1 MNLKSNMNDEKAT
14 QFLEFLERKV
24 QALTGQ
30 RLVFFVIGRTG
41 WGKSSTVNSLVG
53 QDVCKVDDNE
63 PTTTEVTGFN
73 FEMNGVKAIIFDT
86 PGLCDGSGND
96 RTYIE
101 KIRSEIQDPDSMLF
115 VNRLDDRVTDNDK
128 RGIKI
133 ISEAL
138 GIEAWKHA
146 VIVFT
151 FADKL
156 SALEYPTKLT
166 KRTQSVRQ
174 AIAEYIKDTDIA
186 YQIPAVAIVNKNS
199 TQPYAKTDK
208 TPDGKEWLG
217 EFFTVVAERVSMK
230 GMIAL
235 LSFLTPSI
243 TKRTRFNKQQK
254 TIIRRKFVEAV
265 LQSTGTAMG
274 IGAAVAGL
282 LNAPI
287 IIGFSGAGIVGAL
300 IGAWLSRYDD
310 E

>member
-1 MNLKSNMNDEKAT
+1 MDDEKAT

-24 QALTGQ
+24 QSLTGQ
-30 RLVFFVIGRTG
+30 RLVFFVIGRAG

-53 QDVCKVDDNE
+53 QDVCEVSDYE
-63 PTTTEVTGFN
+63 TTTTEVTGFD

-96 RTYIE
+96 GTYIE
-101 KIRSEIQDPDSMLF
+101 KIRSEIKAPDSMLY
-115 VNRLDDRVTDNDK
+115 VNSLLENRITDNDK
-128 RGIKI
+128 RGINI
-133 ISEAL
+133 ISQAL

-156 SALEYPTKLT
+156 SPSEYQKKLT
-166 KRTQSVRQ
+166 QRTQIVQ
-174 AIAEYIKDTDIA
+174 KAIAECIKDTDIA
-186 YQIPAVAIVNKNS
+186 SQIPAVAIVNKDS
-199 TQPYAKTDK
+199 AKPHAKTDK

-230 GMIAL
+230 GMIAF

-243 TKRTRFNKQQK
+243 TKRTRLNKKQK
-254 TIIRRKFVEAV
+254 ETIRRKFVEAL
-265 LQSTGTAMG
+265 LQSGGTAAGLG
-274 IGAAVAGL
+274 ITLAGL
-282 LNAPI
+282 LNAPLT
-287 IIGFSGAGIVGAL
+287 IGFSVGGIVGTL

>member
-1 MNLKSNMNDEKAT
+1 MDDQKAAE
-14 QFLEFLERKV
+14 FLEFLERKV

-30 RLVFFVIGRTG
+30 RLVFFVIGRAG

-96 RTYIE
+96 QIYIE
-101 KIRSEIQDPDSMLF
+101 KIRSQVTDPDSMLYI
-115 VNRLDDRVTDNDK
+115 NRLDETRLTDNDR

-138 GIEAWKHA
+138 GTKIWENA

-151 FADKL
+151 FANKESVAD
-156 SALEYPTKLT
+156 YQTKLT
-166 KRTQSVRQ
+166 KRTQIIRQ
-174 AIAEYIKDTDIA
+174 AIADCIQNTDIA
-186 YQIPAVAIVNKNS
+186 YNIPAVAIDNKS
-199 TQPYAKTDK
+199 DT

-230 GMIAL
+230 GMIAF

-243 TKRTRFNKQQK
+243 TKRTHFNKQQK
-254 TIIRRKFVEAV
+254 GIIRRKFVEAV

-274 IGAAVAGL
+274 IGVAIAGL

-300 IGAWLSRYDD
+300 IGTWLSRYDD

>member
-1 MNLKSNMNDEKAT
+1 MNDEQAT

-30 RLVFFVIGRTG
+30 RLVFFVIGRAG

-63 PTTTEVTGFN
+63 TTTTDVTGFN

-96 RTYIE
+96 HMYIE
-101 KIRSEIQDPDSMLF
+101 KIRSEIKEPDSMLYI
-115 VNRLDDRVTDNDK
+115 NRLDETRITDNDK

-138 GIEAWKHA
+138 GPRVWEHA

-151 FADKL
+151 FADKV
-156 SALEYPTKLT
+156 SISEYKTKLT
-166 KRTQSVRQ
+166 KRTQSVQQ
-174 AIAEYIKDTDIA
+174 AIAECIKDTNIA
-186 YQIPAVAIVNKNS
+186 YQIPAVAIVNKS
-199 TQPYAKTDK
+199 DTTPDGKSKT

-217 EFFTVVAERVSMK
+217 EFFTVVADRVSMK

-235 LSFLTPSI
+235 LGFLTPSI
-243 TKRTRFNKQQK
+243 TKRTRLNKQQK
-254 TIIRRKFVEAV
+254 QLIRRKFVEAV
-265 LQSTGTAMG
+265 LQSSGTAMG
-274 IGAAVAGL
+274 IGVAVAGL
-282 LNAPI
+282 LNAPL
-287 IIGFSGAGIVGAL
+287 IIGFSGAGIVGTL
-300 IGAWLSRYDD
+300 IGAWLSKYDD

>member
-1 MNLKSNMNDEKAT
+1 MNDEKAT

-24 QALTGQ
+24 QSLTGQ
-30 RLVFFVIGRTG
+30 RLVFFVIGRAG

-53 QDVCKVDDNE
+53 QDVCEVSDHE
-63 PTTTEVTGFN
+63 TTTVDITGFN

-101 KIRSEIQDPDSMLF
+101 KIRSQVKEPDSMLYI
-115 VNRLDDRVTDNDK
+115 NRLDETRITDNDK

-156 SALEYPTKLT
+156 SASEYQKKLT
-166 KRTQSVRQ
+166 QRTQSVRQ
-174 AIAEYIKDTDIA
+174 AIAECIKDTDIA
-186 YQIPAVAIVNKNS
+186 YQIPAVAIVNKNT
-199 TQPYAKTDK
+199 TQPDAKTDK

-265 LQSTGTAMG
+265 LQSMGTATG
-274 IGAAVAGL
+274 IGVAVAGL

-287 IIGFSGAGIVGAL
+287 IIGFSGAGIVGTL

>member
-1 MNLKSNMNDEKAT
+1 MDDEKAT
-14 QFLEFLERKV
+14 QFLDFLERKV
-24 QALTGQ
+24 QSLTGQ
-30 RLVFFVIGRTG
+30 RLVFFVIGRAG

-53 QDVCKVDDNE
+53 QDVCEVSDCE
-63 PTTTEVTGFN
+63 TMTTGVTGFD
-73 FEMNGVKAIIFDT
+73 FEINGVKAIIFDT

-101 KIRSEIQDPDSMLF
+101 KIRSEIKAPDSMLY
-115 VNRLDDRVTDNDK
+115 VNSLLENRITDNDK

-156 SALEYPTKLT
+156 SASEYQKKLT
-166 KRTQSVRQ
+166 QRTQIVRQ
-174 AIAEYIKDTDIA
+174 AIAEEIKDTDIA
-186 YQIPAVAIVNKNS
+186 YQIPAVAIVNKDS
-199 TQPYAKTDK
+199 TQPDAKTDK

-243 TKRTRFNKQQK
+243 TKRTRLNKQQK
-254 TIIRRKFVEAV
+254 TLIRRKFVEAV
-265 LQSTGTAMG
+265 LQSTGTAAG
-274 IGAAVAGL
+274 FGAAVAGL

-287 IIGFSGAGIVGAL
+287 IIGFSGAGIVGTL

>member
-1 MNLKSNMNDEKAT
+1 MNDEQAT

-30 RLVFFVIGRTG
+30 RLVFFVIGRAG

-53 QDVCKVDDNE
+53 QDVCKVSDYE
-63 PTTTEVTGFN
+63 TTTTEVAGFD
-73 FEMNGVKAIIFDT
+73 FEMNKVKAIIFDT

-101 KIRSEIQDPDSMLF
+101 KIRSEIKAPDSMLY
-115 VNRLDDRVTDNDK
+115 VNSLLENRITDNDR

-156 SALEYPTKLT
+156 SASEYQKRLT
-166 KRTQSVRQ
+166 QRTQIVRQ
-174 AIAEYIKDTDIA
+174 AIAECIKDTDIA
-186 YQIPAVAIVNKNS
+186 YQIPAVAIVNKDS
-199 TQPYAKTDK
+199 TNPHAKRDT

-217 EFFTVVAERVSMK
+217 EFFTVVADRVSLK

-235 LSFLTPSI
+235 LGFLTPSI

-254 TIIRRKFVEAV
+254 QIIRRKFVEAV
-265 LQSTGTAMG
+265 LQSAGTATG
-274 IGAAVAGL
+274 IGVAVAGL
-282 LNAPI
+282 LNAPL
-287 IIGFSGAGIVGAL
+287 IIGFSGAGIAGTL

>member
-1 MNLKSNMNDEKAT
+1 MDDQKAA

-30 RLVFFVIGRTG
+30 RLVFFVIGRAG

-73 FEMNGVKAIIFDT
+73 FDMNGVQAIIFDT

-96 RTYIE
+96 QIYVE
-101 KIRSEIQDPDSMLF
+101 KIRSQVTDPDSMLYI
-115 VNRLDDRVTDNDK
+115 NRLDETRLTDNDR

-138 GIEAWKHA
+138 SPRVWENA

-151 FADKL
+151 FANKESVAD
-156 SALEYPTKLT
+156 YQTKLT
-166 KRTQSVRQ
+166 KRTQIIRQ
-174 AIAEYIKDTDIA
+174 AIADCIQNTDIA
-186 YQIPAVAIVNKNS
+186 YNIPAVAIDNKS
-199 TQPYAKTDK
+199 DK

-243 TKRTRFNKQQK
+243 TKRTRLNQQQK

-287 IIGFSGAGIVGAL
+287 IIGFSGAGIVGTL